1 MITFSRAGRGSR
13 LSIGQMTAMCLLIW
27 LTVAAADPV
36 PPTQAPPA
44 GQPVVTASGAFFAM
58 SVPDVQ
64 ASSRWYSEKL
74 GLHVVMQLPKRDK
87 VAVVVLE
94 GGGLIVELIQDDDA
108 SPLPEAAPRVKENT
122 LVHGIFKAGAVIAD
136 FDRTVATLRE
146 RGVEVAYGPY
156 PAKADQRA
164 NIIIRDN
171 AGNLIQLFGQYASR

>member
-1 MITFSRAGRGSR
+1 MFAI
-13 LSIGQMTAMCLLIW
+13 CVLIW
-27 LTVAAADPV
+27 LTVAADSASSP
-36 PPTQAPPA
+36 QASSA
-44 GQPVVTASGAFFAM
+44 GQPIVTASGAFFGL
-58 SVPDVQ
+58 SVADVQ

-94 GGGLIVELIQDDDA
+94 GGGLMVELIQNDDA
-108 SPLPEAAPRVKENT
+108 VPLRQVAAKDNT

-171 AGNLIQLFGQYASR
+171 AGNLIQLFGQYHVPLRVRR